1 MLIEQIVGLRLRG
14 PGPAGL
20 TCIFITGY
28 FHNKTK
34 ISKENLRVSF
44 RLLLEC
50 CTRQCTLLPPT
61 WTKSRHVGASLD
73 KTLYDNYLCLVAS
86 NKQQIYVGR
95 SQNVNRKA
103 WKMVNS

>member
-1 MLIEQIVGLRLRG
+1 MQPPQKLSSYAFVYIVGSVAEWVKASFLRRLWSQG
-14 PGPAGL
+14 HEFHPHPG
-20 TCIFITGY
+20 
-28 FHNKTK
+28 
-34 ISKENLRVSF
+34 
-44 RLLLEC
+44 
-50 CTRQCTLLPPT
+50 
-61 WTKSRHVGASLD
+61 HVVASLD